1 MNIYIGNLSAE
12 VTDEELSN
20 LFAEYGKVSSAKVI
34 RDMFSQES
42 RGFGFVEMPAQA
54 EAQKA
59 IDELN
64 TKEIKGK
71 KLVVN
76 EARPREERRRSGG
89 GGRGGNSRG
98 GGRGRGHGGGGRGG
112 NLGGGGRGGW

>member
-71 KLVVN
+71 KLIVN
-76 EARPREERRRSGG
+76 EARPRRDQ
-89 GGRGGNSRG
+89 RG
-98 GGRGRGHGGGGRGG
+98 GGRGRGGRRGGSGRGG
-112 NLGGGGRGGW
+112 DRNF

>member
-1 MNIYIGNLSAE
+1 MNIYVGNLSSDVKEEDLTTLFSEHGQVRE
-12 VTDEELSN
+12 V
-20 LFAEYGKVSSAKVI
+20 KII

-42 RGFGFVEMPAQA
+42 RGFGFIEMPGNT

-64 TKEIKGK
+64 THELKGK

-76 EARPREERRRSGG
+76 EARPRREGG
-89 GGRGGNSRG
+89 GGRRG
-98 GGRGRGHGGGGRGG
+98 GGGGGGRQ
-112 NLGGGGRGGW
+112 GGGGGGGQRRY

>member
-1 MNIYIGNLSAE
+1 MNIYVGNLSSDVKEEDLTTLFSEHGQVRE
-12 VTDEELSN
+12 V
-20 LFAEYGKVSSAKVI
+20 KII

-42 RGFGFVEMPAQA
+42 RGFGFIEMPGNT

-64 TKEIKGK
+64 THELKGK

-76 EARPREERRRSGG
+76 EARPRREGG
-89 GGRGGNSRG
+89 GGRRG
-98 GGRGRGHGGGGRGG
+98 GGGGGGGGRQ
-112 NLGGGGRGGW
+112 GGGGGGGQRRY

>member
-12 VTDEELSN
+12 VTDEELNN

-64 TKEIKGK
+64 TKEVKGK
-71 KLVVN
+71 KLIVN
-76 EARPREERRRSGG
+76 EARPRRDQRGGRGRGGGRRGG
-89 GGRGGNSRG
+89 GGRGGDRNF
-98 GGRGRGHGGGGRGG
+98 
-112 NLGGGGRGGW
+112 